1 MVKNRF
7 VFGGTDFEF
16 LIQTAIVDKRPEP
29 WIILVL
35 FIPLMIIGFVNIW
48 NLIKDRK
55 LTV

>member
-16 LIQTAIVDKRPEP
+16 LIQTAIVNKRPEP

-35 FIPLMIIGFVNIW
+35 FIPLMIIVFVNIW
-48 NLIKDRK
+48 NLIKVVLEYK
-55 LTV
+55 